1 MNFRKFF
8 SELNRRNVIKAVV
21 AYLAVAWV
29 ILQLADTI
37 LPVYDAP
44 PYVQKGL
51 IVLLLIG
58 LVFWTAFSWIYDL
71 TPGGIHKTTAA
82 EINTETQLQNSRR
95 LNQVIVGS
103 IITAIL
109 LLVTASFWAGSQWSA
124 PKTAGGEI
132 RVAVIP
138 LITEDSTE
146 TADYYGQGLT
156 ESLIDALSEVGELTV
171 LSLASTQYLT
181 AGFLPEDPFMK
192 KEVQNVDYFIH
203 GTLQRDENDLN
214 IELQLLTALDKEPVW
229 EKEYTADVSKVRQMW
244 KGVATD
250 LASVLG
256 IGLTDSQ
263 KLLKAGIKP
272 VKPETYELYLKGK
285 YYLNRPRQEDW
296 KRGLVYLQEAV
307 DQNPADPYAY
317 AGLAEGYISLA
328 HSLMPP
334 PDAFPKALA
343 ASKRA
348 IQLDSANAEGWAA
361 LSQYHTYFGWDWDLA
376 EYAFNRANELN
387 PNMAYN
393 HYHRAWYLALFGR
406 MEEAIAEHKRAQE
419 IDPFSSM
426 HTSWLAELY
435 RMDGQ
440 FEKALE
446 ELDKA
451 EQMMDDNALSMFV
464 RANTYLDMGRE
475 KEAIQAM
482 REAVRINSGYE
493 YFGLGKI
500 LFKTGHREEGMAII
514 HKLENEERTPF
525 FSLCLA
531 YMYFNIGELDKGF
544 ERLETAKGH
553 AFYPWIR
560 VFVLEE
566 AVRNDP
572 RYIEL
577 IREMGLPPAE
587 PLS

>member
-1 MNFRKFF
+1 MKFGKFF

-37 LPVYDAP
+37 LPLYNAP
-44 PYVQKGL
+44 AYVQKGL
-51 IVLLLIG
+51 LVLLLIG

-71 TPGGIHKTTAA
+71 TPGGIHKTTEE

-103 IITAIL
+103 IITAVL
-109 LLVTASFWAGSQWSA
+109 LLLMASFWAGSQWSA
-124 PKTAGGEI
+124 PKAVGGEI

-138 LITEDSTE
+138 LISEDSSE
-146 TADYYGQGLT
+146 TAEFYEEGMT
-156 ESLIDALSEVGELTV
+156 ESLIDALSELGQLTV
-171 LSLASTQYLT
+171 LSLTSSKYLT
-181 AGFLPEDPFMK
+181 AGFLPEDSFI
-192 KEVQNVDYFIH
+192 KEEVENVDYFIH
-203 GTLQRDENDLN
+203 GTLGYDENRLTVQ
-214 IELQLLTALDKEPVW
+214 LQLLTQLEKEPVW
-229 EKEYTADVSKVRQMW
+229 NKKYTEDLSRVRQLW
-244 KGVATD
+244 KDIAVE
-250 LASVLG
+250 LSSVLG
-256 IGLTDSQ
+256 IGLSESQ

-285 YYLNRPRQEDW
+285 YYLNQPREEDW
-296 KRGLVYLQEAV
+296 KRGLVYLLEAV

-317 AGLAEGYISLA
+317 AGLAEGYISLG

-334 PDAFPKALA
+334 PDVFPKALA
-343 ASKRA
+343 AAKRA
-348 IQLDSANAEGWAA
+348 IQLDSTNAEGWAA
-361 LSQYHTYFGWDWDLA
+361 LSHYHTYFGWDWELA
-376 EYAFNRANELN
+376 EYAFKRANQLN

-426 HTSWLAELY
+426 HTSWLAALY
-435 RMDGQ
+435 RMNGQ
-440 FEKALE
+440 YTQALK

-464 RANTYLDMGRE
+464 RANTYMDMGRE
-475 KEAIQAM
+475 EDALQVM
-482 REAVRINSGYE
+482 REAVRINSGYKH
-493 YFGLGKI
+493 FGLGKI

-514 HKLENEERTPF
+514 EELENRERTPF

-531 YMYFNIGELDKGF
+531 QLYFSAGDIDKGF
-544 ERLETAKGH
+544 ERLQSAKGH

-560 VFVLEE
+560 VLQREE
-566 AVRNDP
+566 AVRKDP
-572 RYIEL
+572 RFAEL
-577 IREMGLPPAE
+577 IKEMGLPPAE
-587 PLS
+587 PIG

>member
-1 MNFRKFF
+1 MNFSKFF
-8 SELNRRNVIKAVV
+8 SELKRRNVIKAVV

-37 LPVYDAP
+37 LPLYDAP
-44 PYVQKGL
+44 AYVQKGL
-51 IVLLLIG
+51 LVLLLIG

-71 TPGGIHKTTAA
+71 TPGGIHKTTEE

-103 IITAIL
+103 IITAVL
-109 LLVTASFWAGSQWSA
+109 LLVMASFWAGSQWSA
-124 PKTAGGEI
+124 PETAGGEI

-138 LITEDSTE
+138 LITSESSE
-146 TADYYGQGLT
+146 TASYYEEGMT
-156 ESLIDALSEVGELTV
+156 ESLIDALSELGELTV
-171 LSLASTQYLT
+171 LSLTSSKYLT
-181 AGFLPEDPFMK
+181 AGFLPEDSFI
-192 KEVQNVDYFIH
+192 KEEVENVDYFIH
-203 GTLQRDENDLN
+203 GSLQRDENELTVQ
-214 IELQLLTALDKEPVW
+214 LQLQTALNKEPVW
-229 EKEYTADVSKVRQMW
+229 EKEYIEDISKVRQMW

-256 IGLTDSQ
+256 IGLSESQ

-285 YYLNRPRQEDW
+285 YYLNQPREEDW

-343 ASKRA
+343 AAKRA
-348 IQLDSANAEGWAA
+348 IQLDSTNAEGWAA
-361 LSQYHTYFGWDWDLA
+361 LSHYHTYFGWDWDLA
-376 EYAFNRANELN
+376 EYAFNRANKLN

-406 MEEAIAEHKRAQE
+406 MKEAIAEHKRAQE

-440 FEKALE
+440 FEKALQ

-451 EQMMDDNALSMFV
+451 EQMMDDNALSMYV

-475 KEAIQAM
+475 EEALQVM
-482 REAVRINSGYE
+482 REAARINSGYR
-493 YFGLGKI
+493 YFGLGEI

-514 HKLENEERTPF
+514 KDLENKEPTPY

-531 YMYFNIGELDKGF
+531 QLFFSAGDIEKGF
-544 ERLETAKGH
+544 ESLQFAKGH

-560 VFVLEE
+560 VLVRDE
-566 AVRNDP
+566 AVRSDP
-572 RYIEL
+572 RYAEL
-577 IREMGLPPAE
+577 IKEMGLPPAT
-587 PLS
+587 S

>member
-1 MNFRKFF
+1 MKFGKFF
-8 SELNRRNVIKAVV
+8 SELKRRNVIKAVV

-37 LPVYDAP
+37 LPLYDAP
-44 PYVQKGL
+44 AYVQKGL
-51 IVLLLIG
+51 LVLLLIG

-71 TPGGIHKTTAA
+71 TPGGIHKTT
-82 EINTETQLQNSRR
+82 EEEVNTETQLQNSKR

-103 IITAIL
+103 IIAAVL
-109 LLVTASFWAGSQWSA
+109 LLVIASFWAGSQWSA
-124 PKTAGGEI
+124 PETAGSEI

-138 LITEDSTE
+138 LITSDSSE
-146 TADYYGQGLT
+146 TASHYEEGMT
-156 ESLIDALSEVGELTV
+156 ESLIDALSELGELTV
-171 LSLASTQYLT
+171 LSLTSSKYLT
-181 AGFLPEDPFMK
+181 AGFLPEESFI
-192 KEVQNVDYFIH
+192 KEEVEKVDYFIH
-203 GTLQRDENDLN
+203 GSLQRDENEL
-214 IELQLLTALDKEPVW
+214 IVQLQLQTALDKEPVW
-229 EKEYTADVSKVRQMW
+229 NKEYIEDISKVRQMW
-244 KGVATD
+244 KEVAAEM
-250 LASVLG
+250 ASVLG
-256 IGLTDSQ
+256 IGLSESQ

-285 YYLNRPRQEDW
+285 YYLNQPREEDW

-334 PDAFPKALA
+334 PDAFSKALA
-343 ASKRA
+343 AAKRA
-348 IQLDSANAEGWAA
+348 IQLDSTNAEGWAA
-361 LSQYHTYFGWDWDLA
+361 LSHYHTYFGWDWDLA

-406 MEEAIAEHKRAQE
+406 MAEAIAEHKRAQE

-426 HTSWLAELY
+426 HTSWLAALY

-440 FEKALE
+440 YAKALE

-451 EQMMDDNALSMFV
+451 EQMVDDNALSMYV
-464 RANTYLDMGRE
+464 RANTYLDMGQ
-475 KEAIQAM
+475 KEEALQVM
-482 REAVRINSGYE
+482 REAARINSGYR
-493 YFGLGKI
+493 YFGLGEI
-500 LFKTGHREEGMAII
+500 LFKTGHREEGIAII
-514 HKLENEERTPF
+514 EELEKKEPTPY

-531 YMYFNIGELDKGF
+531 QLYFSAGDIDKGF
-544 ERLETAKGH
+544 ESLQFAKGH

-560 VFVLEE
+560 VLVRDE

-572 RYIEL
+572 RFTEL
-577 IREMGLPPAE
+577 IKEMGLPPTN
-587 PLS
+587 S